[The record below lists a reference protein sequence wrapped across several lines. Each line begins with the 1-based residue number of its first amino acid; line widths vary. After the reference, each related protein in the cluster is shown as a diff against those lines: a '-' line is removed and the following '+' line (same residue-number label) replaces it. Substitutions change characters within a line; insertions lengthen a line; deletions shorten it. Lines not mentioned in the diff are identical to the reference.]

1 MTSPGATTM
10 LRLDSPP
17 EHVFPRLTSAQME
30 RVAAHGRRRGVK
42 SGEVLLE
49 MGESGRIFV
58 ITAGSVETVRVVADV
73 EEIIVTHG
81 VGSFTGEVAILSGRR
96 GLARN
101 RAREAGEVIEVD
113 RTQLVALVQT
123 DSELSDIFM
132 RAFILRRLAV
142 IARGSADVVLVGS
155 RHSAG
160 TLRIKDFLTRNEQ
173 PLTYLDLEQ
182 DADVQEMLGR
192 FRVGAADLPV
202 LIVGGRTV

>member
-1 MTSPGATTM
+1 M

-81 VGSFTGEVAILSGRR
+81 VGSFTGEVAILSGQR

-123 DSELSDIFM
+123 DSELSD
-132 RAFILRRLAV
+132 RANVNNPQLHSSELRRNNSTLYPVKFWCVFVPGRRAGSWA
-142 IARGSADVVLVGS
+142 AR
-155 RHSAG
+155 
-160 TLRIKDFLTRNEQ
+160 
-173 PLTYLDLEQ
+173 
-182 DADVQEMLGR
+182 
-192 FRVGAADLPV
+192 
-202 LIVGGRTV
+202 